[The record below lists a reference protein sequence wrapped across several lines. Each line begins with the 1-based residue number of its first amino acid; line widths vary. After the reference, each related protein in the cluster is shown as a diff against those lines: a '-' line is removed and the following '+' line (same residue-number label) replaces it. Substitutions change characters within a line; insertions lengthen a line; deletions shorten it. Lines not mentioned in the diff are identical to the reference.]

1 MQCTNGTFV
10 GYCFDKETF
19 CQMTDLCGLGNP
31 QKCGEMFFVVFFLE
45 YTMPATTTHC
55 GSRKF
60 DG

>member
-1 MQCTNGTFV
+1 
-10 GYCFDKETF
+10 
-19 CQMTDLCGLGNP
+19 MTDLCGLGNP